1 MKKLVII
8 NGTMG
13 VGKTT
18 TCKLLYNQF
27 KKSIWLDG
35 DWCWMM
41 NPWDFSEENKEMVKR
56 NIVFLLRSF
65 LDNPNFEYVFFS
77 WVIHTNEI
85 MDWLLD
91 ELKDYDLE
99 ILKFSLVSSEKELE
113 RRILLDGRSADAVK
127 ESIER
132 NKLIFSVDTIKIDTS
147 DKSID
152 ELVSEIKGLIE
163 KANES

>member
-1 MKKLVII
+1 
-8 NGTMG
+8 
-13 VGKTT
+13 
-18 TCKLLYNQF
+18 
-27 KKSIWLDG
+27 
-35 DWCWMM
+35 M